1 MWHEINV
8 IHILLIFNRTSI
20 QNALELHNL
29 SSRKALKT
37 LQLFTYFR
45 TIYLEQWLKGQ
56 KLIDIKNILKYKYK
70 TIKRQLKMA

>member
-1 MWHEINV
+1 MHSNC
-8 IHILLIFNRTSI
+8 TY
-20 QNALELHNL
+20 L
-29 SSRKALKT
+29 SSRKALKI

>member
-70 TIKRQLKMA
+70 TIKCQLKMA